1 MKKAIEITEMR
12 ISSNGQHLEFIIEC
26 PLDYQF
32 TKFTIQVND
41 EDDEYSIAES
51 LFYDEDRYITSTD
64 NRFVGQVPV
73 ELFGVTEP
81 AIYTIH
87 LEAEH
92 TDDVEHTD
100 EETASE
106 DAWNNNNSLKDSE
119 CNPYPQTIYAD
130 AYISDVS
137 HAYDCL
143 IDDIVAFDTSKCADS
158 EVQDRVIRNYLI
170 LYAHQEALHLGY
182 IDEATKW
189 FRMIQQCFTG
199 KCGGGKDRNGKYS
212 GCGCGKSLPHY
223 EMPKPHNDCGCR
235 R

>member
-12 ISSNGQHLEFIIEC
+12 ISPSGKFLEFIVEC
-26 PLDYQF
+26 PLDYHF

-51 LFYDEDRYITSTD
+51 LFYDENGYITSTD

-87 LEAEH
+87 LEADH
-92 TDDVEHTD
+92 VQ
-100 EETASE
+100 SE
-106 DAWNNNNSLKDSE
+106 DTADDTQFESDHA
-119 CNPYPQTIYAD
+119 CHDVAPQTIYAD